1 MEKLFEAIL
10 NENKPKKV
18 SACVIIYDKET
29 KSFLAEH
36 ATGMKWRG
44 PNLWG
49 LPKGE
54 IDEGEQPD
62 ETAVREVKEEC
73 GIELNKEDLTYLG
86 HFEYTKYKDLEM
98 FFINK
103 KVDPK
108 DCVCTS
114 YFERNLE
121 HLPEVNAFKLIP
133 LENFSEELIL
143 SQGKVFQQ
151 ILEEHK
157 ELFM

>member
-1 MEKLFEAIL
+1 MEKLFNSIL
-10 NENKPKKV
+10 KESSKKKV

-36 ATGMKWRG
+36 ATGMKWKG

-54 IDEGEQPD
+54 IDEGEKPD

-73 GIELNKEDLTYLG
+73 GIDLNKDDLTYLG
-86 HFEYTKYKDLEM
+86 KFEYTKYKDLEM
-98 FFINK
+98 FFIDK

-108 DCVCTS
+108 ECVCTS
-114 YFERNLE
+114 YFERNLDK
-121 HLPEVNAFKLIP
+121 LPEVNAFKLIT
-133 LENFSEELIL
+133 LDNFADELLL
-143 SQGKVFQQ
+143 SQAKVFQQ
-151 ILEEHK
+151 ILEQHID
-157 ELFM
+157 LF